1 MTKSISLPY
10 ISKLGPDVR
19 DAMRVLDAM
28 ALNPVLKGDIL
39 KALVGAFV
47 RGGFGPFALDW
58 FESPLRDSE
67 GETTYNPTLAAL
79 IKNEMKRD
87 MRVNHLLVEE
97 PIGGW
102 RILPGVE
109 GDEETRFRIQYPG
122 K

>member
-1 MTKSISLPY
+1 MKEVISLPY
-10 ISKLGPDVR
+10 MSRLGSDVR

-28 ALNPVLKGDIL
+28 ALNPVLQGDML

-58 FESPLRDSE
+58 FESTLRDSE
-67 GETTYNPTLAAL
+67 GETTYNPTLAAM

-87 MRVNHLLVEE
+87 RRVSHLLVEE

-109 GDEETRFRIQYPG
+109 GDEETRFRIAHPG